1 MANQNSRGAN
11 RRHNA
16 TEGYAQ
22 TGAVELWDKL
32 STLLLMVIFGL
43 VVYGGHLAYRQID
56 RPLNN
61 VVIGGDFNYLLE
73 QELVTLVYEQIDGG
87 FLSVDL
93 TKLRQVIL
101 DKPWVDQVSIRRQWP
116 TSLQV
121 KIIEEVPI
129 ARWGK
134 NGFLNRLG
142 EELEIADS
150 SKLEALPV
158 LRSDYGT
165 SLEMMQQYQ
174 SMAQLLAPTGLKLVE
189 LQRDNVG
196 AWRVDTESGVR
207 LVLGRKQLVEKL
219 RRFALVWES
228 GLNRQLNNIKT
239 IDLRYPNGLAVA
251 WKDGILVGAQLNT
264 EENPVRFVQG

>member
-11 RRHNA
+11 RRQN
-16 TEGYAQ
+16 TTGGYAQ
-22 TGAVELWDKL
+22 TGANGLLEKL
-32 STLLLMVIFGL
+32 STLVLMVTFGL
-43 VVYGGHLAYRQID
+43 VVYGGHLMYRQVD
-56 RPLNN
+56 RPLTN
-61 VVIGGDFNYLLE
+61 VVIGGEFNHLLQ
-73 QELVTLVYEQIDGG
+73 QELATLVYEQINGG

-101 DKPWVDQVSIRRQWP
+101 DQPWVDQVSIRRQWP

-134 NGFLNRLG
+134 SGFLNRLG
-142 EELEIADS
+142 EELKITDS
-150 SKLEALPV
+150 SKLQALPV

-189 LQRDNVG
+189 LQRDNLG
-196 AWRVDTESGVR
+196 AWRVDTESGVG

-264 EENPVRFVQG
+264 EENPVRSVKG